1 LRKSRDFARSRRGRD
16 SRNAWNPHIFQPFHR
31 MMMGMGDAPA
41 PGTGANRDAQ
51 PLLGL
56 KRSKDAFVA
65 CGVYY
70 W

>member
-1 LRKSRDFARSRRGRD
+1 
-16 SRNAWNPHIFQPFHR
+16 
-31 MMMGMGDAPA
+31 MMMGMGNAPA